1 MLKLDISKAIKE
13 LKWKPIL
20 SLNEAIDLTSEW
32 FRKKLSGEYSENILL
47 DQINS
52 YEQKYI
58 ESIR

>member
-1 MLKLDISKAIKE
+1 MLKLDISKAMKE

-47 DQINS
+47 EQINS
-52 YEQKYI
+52 YEQRNI
-58 ESIR
+58 ERFR

>member
-47 DQINS
+47 EQINS
-52 YEQKYI
+52 YEQRYI